1 MISLLTSS
9 IDTGKSYS
17 ELAWVFENFQ
27 EIPMQSS
34 QGNLEILGRI
44 GAFRDLSNSRREAL
58 ATAMVRRTYMPGQL
72 IFLEGDPSCGLWF
85 IVEGRVRIIKQSRN
99 GRVQG
104 LCLVDRGKCFGS
116 CPLFDGDRNPAN
128 AQAID
133 NVTLLVL
140 PSEALQRFVQQEPD
154 VASVLLRIFSQRLSH
169 LAKLGEGLGTR
180 EVGHRI
186 NDCILAYAEERAPH
200 PVVSLTHDKLASMAG
215 TVREV
220 VTRHLAKLES
230 EGVVRVEPGQ
240 IIVLDADALEG
251 SCLSAKS

>member
-1 MISLLTSS
+1 MVGNQVSPE
-9 IDTGKSYS
+9 
-17 ELAWVFENFQ
+17 ELGQLGVFNCLSQ
-27 EIPMQSS
+27 EQVK
-34 QGNLEILGRI
+34 
-44 GAFRDLSNSRREAL
+44 AL
-58 ATAMVRRTYMPGQL
+58 ARTMVRRTYTPGQF
-72 IFLEGDPSCGLWF
+72 IFLEGDPANGLWF
-85 IVEGRVRIIKQSRN
+85 IVEGRVRIIKQSLN

-116 CPLFDGDRNPAN
+116 CPLFDGDTNPAN
-128 AQAID
+128 AQAVN

-140 PSEALQRFVQQEPD
+140 PRDQLQHFILHEPMI
-154 VASVLLRIFSQRLSH
+154 ASALLRIFSQRLSH
-169 LAKLGEGLGTR
+169 LAKLGEGLGTW

-230 EGVVRVEPGQ
+230 EGVVRVEPGRLV
-240 IIVLDADALEG
+240 ILDQDALQCG
-251 SCLSAKS
+251 CLGGKV